1 MSDYLLQQ
9 TFNAL
14 SVGGE
19 YALLALGL
27 AIVFSVMGL
36 VNFAHGD
43 MITVGG
49 YAMFLMLLFGIRDP
63 LLVLPFGV
71 IATVAIA
78 LLLERVAFKPV
89 RNAPPNTGM
98 LMAFGVGILI
108 QNIALMTLGSRPKAV
123 ATAEWL
129 THSLSVGGVQIP
141 VIQVLETG
149 VTIVAIVALVA
160 LLRFT
165 TLGLA
170 MRAAAKDVPIVR
182 MMGIKADRVIMTAF
196 AISGFLAGL
205 AGVFVL
211 ARRGAVDPFMGFAPV
226 LKAFVAAVL
235 GGFGS
240 LPGAVVGGFALGI
253 AEVALQLGLPPEI
266 GGFRD
271 AFVFLIV
278 GIVLVFRPQG
288 IMGDRPDFGEK
299 S

>member
-1 MSDYLLQQ
+1 MSDYVLQQ
-9 TFNAL
+9 LFNAL

-49 YAMFLMLLFGIRDP
+49 YAMLLLLMLGLGSP
-63 LLVLPFGV
+63 ALVLPFG
-71 IATVAIA
+71 IAATVAVA

-89 RNAPPNTGM
+89 RNADPNTGM
-98 LMAFGVGILI
+98 LMAFGVSIII
-108 QNIALMTLGSRPKAV
+108 QNLALMFVGSRPKAV
-123 ATAEWL
+123 PTAEWM
-129 THSLSVGGVQIP
+129 TRSLSLGGIQIP
-141 VIQVLETG
+141 VIQVLETA
-149 VTIVAIVALVA
+149 VTLVAIAGLVA
-160 LLRFT
+160 LLRYT

-170 MRAAAKDVPIVR
+170 MRAAAKDVPTVR
-182 MMGIKADRVIMTAF
+182 LMGVKADRVIMTAF
-196 AISGFLAGL
+196 GISGFLAGL
-205 AGVFVL
+205 AGVFLL

-240 LPGAVVGGFALGI
+240 LPGAVLGGFALGI
-253 AEVALQLGLPPEI
+253 AEVVLQVTLPSDI
-266 GGFRD
+266 AGFRD

-278 GIVLVFRPQG
+278 GVVLVFRPQG